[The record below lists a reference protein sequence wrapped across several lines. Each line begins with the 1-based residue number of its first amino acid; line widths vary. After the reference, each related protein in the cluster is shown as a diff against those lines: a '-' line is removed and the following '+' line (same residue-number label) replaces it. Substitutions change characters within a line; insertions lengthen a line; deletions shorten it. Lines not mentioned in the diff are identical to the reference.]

1 MKKISLFL
9 LSFLISIVSLAES
22 YSTIAEVKALTGENI
37 PVTLTSGAVKVCNSN
52 LAKEEG
58 VNPAIKSHGSCFNVM
73 NTEVEEI
80 ILENASIITE
90 YDAESWREVKYV
102 MVGEE
107 KLRISYDGSDP
118 LPKIATLLKGYK
130 GFEYGYNGDV
140 LFDAFVVTNF
150 EVEETIL
157 ENASIITEYDVDWGD
172 VQYVM
177 VGEEKLRISYNA
189 KLPKTATLLKGYK
202 ASETYYYVSDPDTY
216 EGNYAIRDVFV
227 VTNFE
232 VEETILE
239 NASIITEYDAVWWGN
254 VEVKVEVKYV
264 MVGEEKLRISYDG
277 SDQLPKTATLL
288 KGYKAS
294 EAYSDY
300 DPNTNET
307 IYAIRDVFV
316 VTALEFDRITIAD
329 MVATTDGSS
338 KYIIYNDVKYYLL
351 APSDVTIPGMGS
363 ITGYI
368 YEQTIESYG
377 LTLCFWVES
386 AVITGF
392 STINEFKNSV
402 TAGQT
407 SATEGTIVD
416 PMLVTFVYTEGE
428 QSTLFVEQG
437 DYSYYSIRTTTTD
450 KNGKAYVAGDSIKG
464 VKGFLTRFGYD
475 KTASVIS
482 AGNHID
488 VEAGNIEIISSNAT
502 VPTAT
507 SHNSLAYL
515 TGKNK
520 QYAGHFDARYVTFPV
535 GQIKVVND
543 EYYFF
548 TDEGDSILLI
558 TPGFS
563 VPTEYL
569 TERVSLKAYTDVM
582 NSGDKVQLIVPTRD
596 DFIPSNV
603 KFTSIADIKAAGDGA
618 SGITYEL
625 TTPALVTYIREDFD
639 YDYDYDAYVPKHCL
653 YIQDATGAMLV
664 KLDADAT
671 RISTVA
677 VGDSIVGVK
686 GFFNSDDASVNVS
699 VATAQHTVKN
709 SNNPLIPI
717 VITLKQLIEAQS
729 AGTYNGMLVHIDS
742 VYYVKSQI
750 EYEWEVGV
758 FQDIHYFIQGEDTL
772 SYSEYKFN
780 DGFGAAGYK
789 FYATNHIT
797 AVVEDGWQGGQYGF
811 WPINQAAIE
820 NTEIASGKCG
830 DNLFWRLTPDNILTI
845 YGEGDMYD
853 FAPYQQP
860 WQQYILNIIKVVFN
874 GNATSIG
881 SYAFADCYKT
891 QTITFSDNIETIKF
905 RAFSGCLNVNA
916 IEIPASVTEIEEAA
930 FEDCRSISEL
940 TFEEGSQ
947 LESIGSW
954 AFYNNHAL
962 GFINLPESVR
972 EIGDAAFYGCNYVEE
987 IVIPASVQ
995 RIGDNG
1001 FALCNQVKRMEVR
1014 ATIPPTIE
1022 AKTFYQVDRNIEFVV
1037 PSNARNA
1044 YAQDI
1049 YWSEFIG
1056 ETPTDVENTIDGV
1069 EIYTQNG
1076 TLYVEGLTTDYQIY
1090 NTSGQIVYSGSE
1102 VSITLP
1108 RGIYLVTINGKVQKI
1123 VL

>member
-1 MKKISLFL
+1 MLSL
-9 LSFLISIVSLAES
+9 LISIVSLAES

-52 LAKEEG
+52 LAKKEG
-58 VNPAIKSHGSCFNVM
+58 VNPAVKSQGSCFNVM

-90 YDAESWREVKYV
+90 YDAESLGGVKYV

-130 GFEYGYNGDV
+130 YDSNGDV

-157 ENASIITEYDVDWGD
+157 ENV
-172 VQYVM
+172 
-177 VGEEKLRISYNA
+177 
-189 KLPKTATLLKGYK
+189 
-202 ASETYYYVSDPDTY
+202 
-216 EGNYAIRDVFV
+216 
-227 VTNFE
+227 
-232 VEETILE
+232 
-239 NASIITEYDAVWWGN
+239 SIITEYDAEWG
-254 VEVKVEVKYV
+254 EVKYV
-264 MVGEEKLRISYDG
+264 MVGEEKLRISPYYG
-277 SDQLPKTATLL
+277 SHLLPKTATLL

-294 EAYSDY
+294 EAYSYSDPNTYQVFHAIRDVFVVTNFEGEEIILENASIITEYDAEWGDVEYVMVGEEKLPTPFSFSDKLPKTATLLKGYKASEVYSDY
-300 DPNTNET
+300 DPNTYED

-316 VTALEFDRITIAD
+316 VTALEFDRITIAAD
-329 MVATTDGSS
+329 MVATTDGYD
-338 KYIIYNDVKYYLL
+338 KYIIYNDVKYYLYV
-351 APSDVTIPGMGS
+351 PFGVTIPIMGS

-368 YEQTIESYG
+368 CEQTIEPYG

-392 STINEFKNSV
+392 STIDEFKNSV

-407 SATEGTIVD
+407 SATEATIVD

-428 QSTLFVEQG
+428 QSTLFVKQSYPYY
-437 DYSYYSIRTTTTD
+437 YSYYSIRTTTTD
-450 KNGKAYVAGDSIKG
+450 KNGKAYAAGDSIKG

-475 KTASVIS
+475 KTDSVIS

-507 SHNSLAYL
+507 SLYSLASL

-520 QYAGHFDARYVTFPV
+520 QSAGNYDARYVTLPL

-548 TDEGDSILLI
+548 SDEGDSILLI

-596 DFIPSNV
+596 GFIPSNV
-603 KFTSIADIKAAGDGA
+603 KFTSIADIKAAGDVV

-639 YDYDYDAYVPKHCL
+639 YDYDYEAYVPKHCL

-709 SNNPLIPI
+709 SNNQLIPT

-742 VYYVKSQI
+742 VYYVKLQI
-750 EYEWEVGV
+750 ENKWEDDG
-758 FQDIHYFIQGEDTL
+758 FRDIHYFIQGEDTL

-930 FEDCRSISEL
+930 FENCRSINTL
-940 TFEEGSQ
+940 TFEEGSA